1 MTHIRSRRHI
11 NRSSKRRHTRKMFNR
26 GKTHK
31 FYTKTSRPR
40 KSKPMIGGNTIYGRG
55 YGATCKDPTYSIY
68 NTNALKMFP
77 YKP

>member
-1 MTHIRSRRHI
+1 MPHIKSRQHTR
-11 NRSSKRRHTRKMFNR
+11 RSSKRRRTRKMFRR

-40 KSKPMIGGNTIYGRG
+40 KTKRTSGGNTIYGRG
-55 YGATCKDPTYSIY
+55 YGSTCTDTSHSIY